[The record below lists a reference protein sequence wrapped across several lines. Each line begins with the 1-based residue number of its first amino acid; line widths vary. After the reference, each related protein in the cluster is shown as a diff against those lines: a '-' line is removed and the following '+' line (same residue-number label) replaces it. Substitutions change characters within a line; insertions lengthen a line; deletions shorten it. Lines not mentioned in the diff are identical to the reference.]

1 MPYRWHADLAPG
13 TETTPDDLVCAGIGM
28 RFDDQAAAEEWLGA
42 FYADL
47 QDLGV
52 SQVSLF
58 EEDRLVYGPMSLDE

>member
-1 MPYRWHADLAPG
+1 M
-13 TETTPDDLVCAGIGM
+13 CAGIGM